1 MSKRNKLPEDI
12 AEAVKNNIASAD
24 DFDSPALRES
34 LKNIAS
40 ALGENPEYSSD
51 NVTSK
56 DYLDKMIREAS
67 SFSYDVNADPL
78 YKQYRD
84 MYEKESSLAAK
95 NVFGLASAL
104 TGGYGNSYAM
114 SAVNGVVNDYVDKL
128 TDSAASLREEAYEK
142 HRDKISDLYN
152 AYKIYSDME
161 DKEYERAIAKE
172 DKEYERAMA
181 KEDKEY
187 ERATEKEA
195 KEEKAKEQAYS
206 LAFKAAEAGDYSML
220 QSLGIDISSLIKRD
234 EEERAQLLAKY
245 GDYSGLEKI
254 GVDISELEKEDLTEI
269 ARLFASY
276 GDYRLLEQLG
286 ADMGGAKTEDYYNR
300 LLLMAKYRNTLW

>member
-1 MSKRNKLPEDI
+1 MSKRNKLPDSI
-12 AEAVKNNIASAD
+12 RDTVKNNIVNAD
-24 DFDSPALRES
+24 DFNPPALRES
-34 LKNIAS
+34 LKNISS
-40 ALGENPEYSSD
+40 ALEENPGYPLE

-56 DYLDKMIREAS
+56 DYLDKMIRAAS

-104 TGGYGNSYAM
+104 TGGYGNSYAL

-128 TDSAASLREEAYEK
+128 SDSAASLREDAYEK
-142 HRDKISDLYN
+142 HRDKLSDLYN
-152 AYKIYSDME
+152 AYKIYSEKE
-161 DKEYERAIAKE
+161 DKEYDRAIKQEEKEYERAEAKE
-172 DKEYERAMA
+172 EKEYERALK
-181 KEDKEY
+181 KE
-187 ERATEKEA
+187 EKES
-195 KEEKAKEQAYS
+195 KAKEQAYS
-206 LAFKAAEAGDYSML
+206 LAFKAADAGDYSIL
-220 QSLGIDISSLIKRD
+220 QSLGVDISSLIKRD

-254 GVDISELEKEDLTEI
+254 GVDISELEKEELTEI

-276 GDYRLLEQLG
+276 GDYTLLEQLG
-286 ADMGGAKTEDYYNR
+286 ADMEGARTEDYYNR
-300 LLLMAKYRNTLW
+300 LLLKAKYRNMLW